1 MGSASRLA
9 DARDVWGDGA
19 RVAANERSQ
28 QDRRWC
34 RPHGPRPRG
43 FAPTPLRPPPAEV
56 PGGKS
61 QVPLSRACFLL
72 GSESSFPLA
81 AFQMLFIAQHPGE
94 NSLVPASAQTCRA
107 LSFPELGVG
116 WGTPYPHP
124 RQASNSKWSLR
135 DLGWA
140 ENADGFE
147 GGQLRDSLEE
157 SGGQK
162 AAMSA
167 QMPFPRLKSRA
178 GAVSSFEI
186 KPLHVCFFEGTINF
200 SPATV

>member
-43 FAPTPLRPPPAEV
+43 FAPTPLRLPPAEV

-61 QVPLSRACFLL
+61 HVPPSPACFLL

-81 AFQMLFIAQHPGE
+81 AFQMLFVTQHPGE

-116 WGTPYPHP
+116 WGPPIPTPDKPPTRSGACEIGAGP
-124 RQASNSKWSLR
+124 RMPMALRVGSCETRWRKVGGRRLPCPPKCHSHGSNLGQA
-135 DLGWA
+135 
-140 ENADGFE
+140 
-147 GGQLRDSLEE
+147 
-157 SGGQK
+157 
-162 AAMSA
+162 
-167 QMPFPRLKSRA
+167 RL
-178 GAVSSFEI
+178 AVSKSSLSTFVSL
-186 KPLHVCFFEGTINF
+186 KGL
-200 SPATV
+200 

>member
-1 MGSASRLA
+1 MLETFGGTARGWLQTRGLSRT
-9 DARDVWGDGA
+9 GDGVA
-19 RVAANERSQ
+19 GGGGGDAVAATPGASGR
-28 QDRRWC
+28 C
-34 RPHGPRPRG
+34 RTPHPHPHHPRG
-43 FAPTPLRPPPAEV
+43 SAPTPLRPPPAEV

-61 QVPLSRACFLL
+61 HVPPSPACFLL

-81 AFQMLFIAQHPGE
+81 AFQMLFVTQHPGE

-147 GGQLRDSLEE
+147 GGQL
-157 SGGQK
+157 
-162 AAMSA
+162 
-167 QMPFPRLKSRA
+167 
-178 GAVSSFEI
+178 
-186 KPLHVCFFEGTINF
+186 
-200 SPATV
+200 